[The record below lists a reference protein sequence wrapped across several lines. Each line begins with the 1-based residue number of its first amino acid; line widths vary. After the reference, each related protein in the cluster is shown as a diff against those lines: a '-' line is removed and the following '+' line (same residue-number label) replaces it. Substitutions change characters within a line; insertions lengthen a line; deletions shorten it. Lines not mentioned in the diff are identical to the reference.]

1 MTIKDSHIGP
11 QRFQFG
17 TSLSSASHEPP
28 NKSFSQEPIAVVG
41 MACRLPGHSNSL
53 KALWDFLERGGI
65 AANEAP
71 ESRFNLK
78 AHHDGSKKPKTMRS
92 PGGMFIEEIDPKVFD
107 AGFFGISG
115 TDALAMDPQQRQLL
129 EVVYECIEN
138 SGTTMEKLHGAP
150 IACFVGSYGV
160 DYGDMQ
166 ARDPE
171 DRVPGV
177 TIGVGRAI
185 LSNRI
190 SHFFNFKGPS
200 MTIDTACSGSLVGV
214 DVACRYLYTGEAD
227 GAIIAGANLYLSPE
241 HNTDSGAMKGASSLT
256 GKCHTFDVKAD
267 GYIKGEAINAVYL
280 KRLKDAV
287 RDGDP
292 IRAVIRGTATNSDG
306 RTPGI
311 ASPSAEAQASAI
323 RAAYANAGI
332 SDLNQTGYLE
342 CHGTGTQAGDPQEV
356 RALSTVFSPT
366 RTNDRPLIIGSIKSN
381 IGHSE
386 PAAGISGLIKA
397 VLAIEH
403 GVIPGNPTFV
413 TPNPAIDFKA
423 LNVRATQTKI
433 PWPQTQFKRASV
445 NSFGYGGS
453 NAHVIVE
460 EPSCLLPDWSGAHV
474 SSYRAIAEDFFGD
487 DDDSS
492 SAVGRPFT
500 LAFSANDE
508 PSLRAYVNTLKK
520 HMLNPSVK
528 ITLPDLS
535 HTLSERRTRHFH
547 RGYLV
552 AQSTTLDEATLVIGK
567 KAAEEPRIGFI
578 FTGQGAQWSQMGK
591 AIVETFP
598 RARAILQHLDRVLQT
613 SAAAPSWSLLRELT
627 EPRNPEQ
634 LRQPEFSQPLVTALQ
649 IVLVD
654 ILREWGVTPSA
665 VVGHSSGE
673 IAAAYTAGL
682 VSRENTIRAAF
693 YRGQAATMQ
702 GGESKIPVGMMA
714 VGIGAEVVAPY
725 LEGVEN
731 AVQIACYNGPNS
743 VTLSGTIEGLKMV
756 QTRLAEENIFSRM
769 LQVSL
774 AYHSTFMDGI
784 SQGYSNLLAQDFA
797 HNSFRRDDVRMFSS
811 VIGKEMTDAADATY
825 WRDNMVCPVR
835 FDTAVE
841 QMITAK
847 AGPNFLIEI
856 GPSGALA
863 GPVSQI
869 LKKLSSTA
877 QYCTAM
883 SRGATAIRSMFDVA
897 GRLFT
902 SGGTIDLASVN
913 QVDGI
918 KPQVI
923 IDLPNYA
930 WNHSTNYWYESE
942 ASKDWRNRLFPHHDL
957 LGSKILGSSWH
968 SPSFSKLLKVEDLP
982 WLIDHKMGPDTVF
995 PAAGFMAMAMEAI
1008 LQRSEALTILEDA
1021 TKIEKPRYRLRDV
1034 AFNKALVLNDS
1045 GEPAKINL
1053 SLSAHP
1059 GFKESWHEFR
1069 VSSLAGSIWTEHCRG
1084 LVRIEEDVQEVASAD
1099 AIQPL
1104 VYPVDGQAWYKA
1116 MSDAGYNFGAIFQK
1130 QLQIEVL
1137 SGQRS
1142 SRSLVSL
1149 EAPESA
1155 YPQSVYPMHPAC
1167 IDGCLQTCA
1176 PSLWKGTRNDVNA
1189 VLVPAIIDDI
1199 TFTSSQAARGLS
1211 WSTAKFVGLGR
1222 PDESKNFMSDATV
1235 YDPETGN
1242 LLFSLKGLR
1251 YHKIDTGPSPYDA
1264 HTYSSLV
1271 WKPDITLLSSD
1282 QLANLSS
1289 GEEHIQ
1295 DPSLQVLSEVLTLA
1309 AHKKPSLRVM
1319 ELNMVPGQSDSLW
1332 LETIARHEMIRKSY
1346 RRFAYYL
1353 NDPSALVEAGAKYAE
1368 SETTEIALLDLT
1380 HLVAEEQFDLVIVRL
1395 SPSAENLQDLS
1406 QRVRA
1411 ILKDAGQ
1418 VLFLRQRL
1426 APTDPNLVVNGEAHD
1441 FDLGSSHDIL
1451 RSGGFTD
1458 TRHLA
1463 FGESSSFGSMYLS
1476 SVRVVPD
1483 RSGDVAL
1490 FHFTKPS
1497 PAALK
1502 AVTALQSRG
1511 WSFQAFESSLEPDS
1525 ITASRVLVL
1534 DELETSLFPNLT
1546 SDHWDSLKKLL
1557 SSNKRVL
1564 WVTKGSQLAI
1574 ADPEKAMIHGLG
1586 RTVRAEDPT
1595 VSLTTLDV
1603 SGSSTDVIVDSIDAV
1618 LQQLIGEAPVH
1629 NVESEFA
1636 ELDGIIH
1643 VGRIQPDALVNIAES
1658 ENKNGRALVTQS
1670 LHDYPNMVRLQCER
1684 TGTTDSLIYTE
1695 VAPVE
1700 LPLRDNCVEVELEAA
1715 GLNFKDVAITMGII
1729 PENEHLLGLEGAG
1742 TIRRVG
1748 KSVDT
1753 YTIGQRVLVFERGT
1767 FGNRI
1772 HATTE
1777 RVHAIPD
1784 SMTYEEASTLASVY
1798 LTALYS
1804 IYDLANTQSGH
1815 RVLIHSATGGLGMA
1829 SIQICQHIGAE
1840 VFATVGNQEK
1850 RNLLTEK
1857 FNIPADHIFS
1867 SRDVSFASELMR
1879 VTDGYGVDVILNSL
1893 TGDLLDESWRCI
1905 ASGGTM
1911 VELGKRDMLDRNTLS
1926 MEPFGRNASYR
1937 CFDMSHK
1944 HVSNKLIGRLLTQL
1958 FELLDAGHVK
1968 PIAPITVFPFEDIP
1982 SAFRYMRS
1990 ANHIGK
1996 IVISNT
2002 AKENKVID
2010 VQVRQSPKSVKLR
2023 GDVSYFIVGGLKGLC
2038 GSLAISLARVGAK
2051 NLTIMSRSGYADDAS
2066 QRVIQNLQALGCALT
2081 LVKGDVSVKS
2091 DVQRAVKDSNA
2102 PVAGVIQG
2110 AMVLRDKVFTSM
2122 TIEEYHQA
2130 VSCKV
2135 QGTWNLHN
2143 VLLEENLQ
2151 VDFFTMLSSVS
2162 GVVGQKGQ
2170 ANYAAANAFL
2180 DAFATYRQ
2188 RLGLSAN
2195 SVDLGAIQDV
2205 GYMSQHTDLLVALD
2219 SAAWTP
2225 INEALFLKIVG
2236 FSLRQQLD
2244 TINPASSAQLITS
2257 IAVPQSESSP
2267 LLRDARFSGLCLGDG
2282 TEQGAGDAAQDG
2294 SKEIKALTL
2303 LVKNKAEFGVVQQ
2316 AVIDVATRQFTS
2328 MLRLSQPMEA
2338 AKSLGSYGL
2347 DSLAAVEFRNWLRL
2361 ELKVEVTTLEI
2372 TSAAS
2377 LMALCERIASRLLG

>member
-1 MTIKDSHIGP
+1 MTINDSHMEP

-17 TSLSSASHEPP
+17 TPLSSASHALP

-41 MACRLPGHSNSL
+41 MACRLPGHSNSP
-53 KALWDFLERGGI
+53 KELWDFLERGGI

-92 PGGMFIEEIDPKVFD
+92 PGGMFIEDIDPKVFD

-115 TDALAMDPQQRQLL
+115 ADALAMDPQQRQLL

-138 SGTTMEKLHGAP
+138 SGTPMERLHGAP

-214 DVACRYLYTGEAD
+214 DVACRYLHTGEAN
-227 GAIIAGANLYLSPE
+227 GAVIAGANLYLSPE

-287 RDGDP
+287 WDGDP

-332 SDLNQTGYLE
+332 SDLNHTGYLE

-356 RALSTVFSPT
+356 RALSTVFSPS
-366 RTNDRPLIIGSIKSN
+366 RINDQPLIIGSIKSN

-413 TPNPAIDFKA
+413 TPNPKIDFKG
-423 LNVRATQTKI
+423 LNVRATQNKI
-433 PWPQTQFKRASV
+433 PWPQAQFRRASV

-460 EPSCLLPDWSGAHV
+460 EPSCLLPDWSGTHV
-474 SSYRAIAEDFFGD
+474 SSHRALAEDLFGD

-500 LAFSANDE
+500 LVFSANDE
-508 PSLRAYVNTLKK
+508 PSLRAYVKSLRK

-535 HTLSERRTRHFH
+535 HTLSEHRTRHFH

-552 AQSTTLDEATLVIGK
+552 AQSTTLDEAALVIGK
-567 KAAEEPRIGFI
+567 QAAEEPRIGFI

-591 AIVETFP
+591 AIVEIFP
-598 RARAILQHLDRVLQT
+598 RARAILQHLDRILQS
-613 SAAAPSWSLLRELT
+613 SAVAPSWSLLRELT

-634 LRQPEFSQPLVTALQ
+634 LRLPEFSQPIVTALQ

-654 ILREWGVTPSA
+654 IFREWGVTPSA

-682 VSRENTIRAAF
+682 VSRENAIRAAF

-702 GGESKIPVGMMA
+702 GAESQVPVGMMA
-714 VGIGAEVVAPY
+714 VGVGAEVVAPY
-725 LEGVEN
+725 LEGVED
-731 AVQIACYNGPNS
+731 AVQIACYNGPSS
-743 VTLSGTIEGLKMV
+743 VTLSGTTEGLKIV
-756 QTRLAEENIFSRM
+756 QTRLGEDNVFSRM
-769 LQVSL
+769 LQVNL

-784 SQGYSNLLAQDFA
+784 SQGYSSLMAQDFV

-811 VIGKEMTDAADATY
+811 VVGKEMTDAADAAY
-825 WRDNMVCPVR
+825 WRSNMVRPVR

-841 QMITAK
+841 QMITAES
-847 AGPNFLIEI
+847 GPNFLIEI

-863 GPVSQI
+863 GPVSQT
-869 LKKLSSTA
+869 LKKLSSAA

-883 SRGATAIRSMFDVA
+883 SRGAAAIR
-897 GRLFT
+897 
-902 SGGTIDLASVN
+902 VN
-913 QVDGI
+913 HVEGM
-918 KPQVI
+918 KPQII

-930 WNHSTNYWYESE
+930 WNHSTEYWYESE
-942 ASKDWRNRLFPHHDL
+942 ASKDWRNRLFTHHDL
-957 LGSKILGSSWH
+957 LGSKILGSPWH

-982 WLIDHKMGPDTVF
+982 WLTDHKMGPDTVF

-1008 LQRSEALTILEDA
+1008 FQRSEALTILEDA
-1021 TKIEKPRYRLRDV
+1021 TKIEKPRYRLRNV

-1045 GEPAKINL
+1045 GEPTKVNL

-1069 VSSLAGSIWTEHCRG
+1069 VSSLAGSTWTEHCRG
-1084 LVRIEEDVQEVASAD
+1084 LVRIEEDVQQVASAD
-1099 AIQPL
+1099 AIRPL
-1104 VYPVDGQAWYKA
+1104 VYPVDGQVWYKA
-1116 MSDAGYNFGAIFQK
+1116 MSDAGYNFGASFQK
-1130 QLQIEVL
+1130 QLQVEVI
-1137 SGQRS
+1137 SGKRS

-1149 EAPESA
+1149 EAPDSA
-1155 YPQSVYPMHPAC
+1155 YQQSVYPMHPAC

-1176 PSLWKGTRNDVNA
+1176 PSLWKGNRNDVNA
-1189 VLVPAIIDDI
+1189 VLVPAIIDDLTI
-1199 TFTSSQAARGLS
+1199 TSSRAASGVS
-1211 WSTAKFVGLGR
+1211 CSTAKFVGLGR
-1222 PDESKNFMSDATV
+1222 PEETKNYMSDATV
-1235 YDPETGN
+1235 YDPKTGN
-1242 LLFSLKGLR
+1242 LLFRLAGLR
-1251 YHKIDTGPSPYDA
+1251 YHKIDTGSSPYDA

-1282 QLANLSS
+1282 QLAKLSS
-1289 GEEHIQ
+1289 SEEDIH
-1295 DPSLQVLSEVLTLA
+1295 DPALRVVSEVLTLA
-1309 AHKKPSLRVM
+1309 AHKKPNLRVM
-1319 ELNMVPGQSDSLW
+1319 ELNMVAGQNDSLW
-1332 LETIARHEMIRKSY
+1332 LETVARHEMIRKSY
-1346 RRFAYYL
+1346 RHFAYYL
-1353 NDPSALVEAGAKYAE
+1353 DDPSGLVEAGAKYAE
-1368 SETTEIALLDLT
+1368 SDTTEIALLDLT
-1380 HLVAEEQFDLVIVRL
+1380 HLVMEEQFDLVIVRL
-1395 SPSAENLQDLS
+1395 SPSAENVQGLS
-1406 QRVRA
+1406 QKVRA
-1411 ILKDAGQ
+1411 IVKDSGQ
-1418 VLFLRQRL
+1418 VLFLRQKL
-1426 APTDPNLVVNGEAHD
+1426 APANPDLVVNGEARD
-1441 FDLGSSHDIL
+1441 FDLGFS
-1451 RSGGFTD
+1451 FAD

-1463 FGESSSFGSMYLS
+1463 FGESSAFGSMYLS
-1476 SVRVVPD
+1476 SVRDVPNNS
-1483 RSGDVAL
+1483 RDVAL

-1502 AVTALQSRG
+1502 AITALQSRG
-1511 WSFQAFESSLEPDS
+1511 WSFQAFESSPEPDS
-1525 ITASRVLVL
+1525 IAASRVLVL
-1534 DELETSLFPNLT
+1534 DELDTSLFPNLN

-1557 SSNKRVL
+1557 SSDKRVL

-1586 RTVRAEDPT
+1586 RTVRSEDPT
-1595 VSLTTLDV
+1595 ISLTTLDV
-1603 SGSSTDVIVDSIDAV
+1603 SSSSTDVIIDSIDAV
-1618 LQQLIGEAPVH
+1618 LQQLAGDAPIH

-1643 VGRIQPDALVNIAES
+1643 VGRILPDALVNNAEN
-1658 ENKNGRALVTQS
+1658 EDKNGRALVTHS
-1670 LHDYPNMVRLQCER
+1670 LHDCTTMVRLQCER
-1684 TGTTDSLIYTE
+1684 TGTIDSLVYTE

-1742 TIRRVG
+1742 TVRRVG

-1753 YTIGQRVLVFERGT
+1753 YKIGQRVLVFERGT

-1804 IYDLANTQSGH
+1804 LYDLANLQSGH

-1840 VFATVGNQEK
+1840 VFASVGNQEK
-1850 RNLLTEK
+1850 RDFLTEK

-1867 SRDVSFASELMR
+1867 SRDISFASELMR

-1905 ASGGTM
+1905 ANGGTM

-1944 HVSNKLIGRLLTQL
+1944 HVSDTLIGRLLKQL

-2002 AKENKVID
+2002 DKENKVIE
-2010 VQVRQSPKSVKLR
+2010 VPVRPSPKSVVLR
-2023 GDVSYFIVGGLKGLC
+2023 DDVSYLIVGGLKGLC
-2038 GSLAISLARVGAK
+2038 GSLAISLARAGAK

-2066 QRVIQNLQALGCALT
+2066 QRIIQNLQALGCVLA
-2081 LVKGDVSVKS
+2081 LVKGDVSVER
-2091 DVQRAVKDSNA
+2091 DVRRAVKDSKA

-2130 VSCKV
+2130 VTCKV

-2143 VLLEENLQ
+2143 VLQEEHLQ

-2188 RLGLSAN
+2188 RLGLAAN

-2205 GYMSQHTDLLVALD
+2205 GYMSQHADLLAALE

-2225 INEALFLKIVG
+2225 INEALFLKIVK

-2244 TINPASSAQLITS
+2244 TINPDSAAQLITS

-2267 LLRDARFSGLCLGDG
+2267 LLRDARFSTLCFRDG
-2282 TEQGAGDAAQDG
+2282 TNQGAGDAAQDG

-2303 LVKNKAEFGVVQQ
+2303 LVKNQAELGVVQQ

-2338 AKSLGSYGL
+2338 AKSLDSYGL